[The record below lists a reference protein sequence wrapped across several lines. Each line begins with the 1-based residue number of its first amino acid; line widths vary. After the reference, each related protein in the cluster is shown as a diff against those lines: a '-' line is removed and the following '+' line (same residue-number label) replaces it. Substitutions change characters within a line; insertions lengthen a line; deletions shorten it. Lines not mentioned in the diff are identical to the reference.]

1 MDKKKIAVLFG
12 GCSSEYGISL
22 KSSYGILSHID
33 REKYEPVPIGITE
46 KGDWFRYYG
55 DVENI
60 IDDSWQ
66 ADKASLV
73 KAYIVPDRS
82 VHGMMELTE
91 EGAVFTRLD
100 GVFPVLHGKNG
111 EDGTVQG
118 LIKLAGIPL
127 MGCGVMSSALCMDK
141 YRAHVIA
148 EEAGIAVPKA
158 VSLGLPGAVDRSA
171 FSEKKV
177 MARLKGLT
185 NPLFVKPVNAGS
197 SYGISVVDEPQQVMD
212 AVRLA
217 LEYDSEVII
226 EERIPGFEVG
236 CSIIG
241 NGSADDIVGRVA
253 AIALYTGCFF
263 DYTRKYTGVH
273 SKIHTPARLDAA
285 TEERIKEAGRVLFK
299 ALGCEGYARIDMF
312 LTPKGKIV
320 FNEINT
326 IPGFT
331 SVSRFPKM
339 LAGVGLAYRDVI
351 SRIIE
356 LGLAEG

>member
-22 KSSYGILSHID
+22 KSSHSVLTYID
-33 REKYEPVPIGITE
+33 KNKYEPIPIGITE

-55 DVENI
+55 DIEKI
-60 IDDSWQ
+60 KDDSWQ
-66 ADKASLV
+66 DDKKSCI

-82 VHGMMELTE
+82 VHGMMELTAN
-91 EGAVFTRLD
+91 GPVFTRLD
-100 GVFPVLHGKNG
+100 GVFPMLHGKNG

-127 MGCGVMSSALCMDK
+127 MGCGVLSSALCMDK

-158 VSLGLPGAVDRSA
+158 ISLEGEFDERGVL
-171 FSEKKV
+171 EKVKD
-177 MARLKGLT
+177 LSF
-185 NPLFVKPVNAGS
+185 PLFVKPVNAGS
-197 SYGISVVDEPQQVMD
+197 SYGITVVESPQQIMD
-212 AVRLA
+212 AINLA
-217 LEYDSEVII
+217 LQYDDEIII
-226 EERIPGFEVG
+226 EERISGFEVG

-241 NGSADDIVGRVA
+241 NGTDDDVIGRVDE
-253 AIALYTGCFF
+253 IELYTGCFF
-263 DYTRKYTGVH
+263 DYTRKYTGVD
-273 SKIHTPARLDAA
+273 SKIHTPARIDNE
-285 TEERIKEAGRVLFK
+285 TEERIKDTAKVLYR
-299 ALGCEGYARIDMF
+299 ALGCTGYARLDMF
-312 LTPKGKIV
+312 LTPEGQIV

-339 LAGVGLAYRDVI
+339 MAGVGLEYKDVI
-351 SRIIE
+351 SKIIE
-356 LGLAEG
+356 VGLAASK

>member
-73 KAYIVPDRS
+73 KNTRSSDRS

-118 LIKLAGIPL
+118 P
-127 MGCGVMSSALCMDK
+127 D
-141 YRAHVIA
+141 
-148 EEAGIAVPKA
+148 
-158 VSLGLPGAVDRSA
+158 
-171 FSEKKV
+171 
-177 MARLKGLT
+177 
-185 NPLFVKPVNAGS
+185 
-197 SYGISVVDEPQQVMD
+197 Q
-212 AVRLA
+212 
-217 LEYDSEVII
+217 
-226 EERIPGFEVG
+226 
-236 CSIIG
+236 
-241 NGSADDIVGRVA
+241 
-253 AIALYTGCFF
+253 
-263 DYTRKYTGVH
+263 
-273 SKIHTPARLDAA
+273 
-285 TEERIKEAGRVLFK
+285 AGRHPADGLRRHVL
-299 ALGCEGYARIDMF
+299 GPVHGQ
-312 LTPKGKIV
+312 
-320 FNEINT
+320 
-326 IPGFT
+326 IPR
-331 SVSRFPKM
+331 SRDRRGSWHRR
-339 LAGVGLAYRDVI
+339 A
-351 SRIIE
+351 
-356 LGLAEG
+356 